1 MIPMINGKPK
11 VKTQAIFFTFYF
23 LLERPTQMHG
33 EGYFGSLGNQARTQ
47 SFKNPLFRVPE
58 LNIYML
64 VSLHFSRMAV
74 EYRLGAVSIRH
85 VQECNRNQRPQHT
98 YYVQKSCQGKVKFF
112 HRSSSAT
119 APLNMETSKPVCVI
133 SNTALFLHGSR
144 WQNQLLMK
152 SSKNPI
158 YLNLPA

>member
-1 MIPMINGKPK
+1 MIDGKPK
-11 VKTQAIFFTFYF
+11 VKTPSLIFYFYF
-23 LLERPTQMHG
+23 LLEKPTQMHG

-64 VSLHFSRMAV
+64 VSLHFSRMTV

-98 YYVQKSCQGKVKFF
+98 SQILCPKKLSRESEILPLEQLGNG
-112 HRSSSAT
+112 SA
-119 APLNMETSKPVCVI
+119 
-133 SNTALFLHGSR
+133 
-144 WQNQLLMK
+144 
-152 SSKNPI
+152 
-158 YLNLPA
+158 